1 MRLPCNYLVA
11 PCRDRRKYLQ
21 GWSITRARSG
31 WGRVSEIRKAKS
43 PDVSIRAFCNVAV
56 REWMIRHCVA
66 HPFGAAVGRSS
77 QQAALLEPGA
87 GSHPPLSASVF
98 AFSGKQKTDPEVGF
112 LNLAVREGFEP
123 SIRCRIHTFQA
134 CSFSHSDTSPNFVC
148 GLTCSA
154 NTVFAALLRWNGA

>member
-1 MRLPCNYLVA
+1 MLSSVSKGRCVAVMILPCNYLVA

-31 WGRVSEIRKAKS
+31 WGRMSEIRKAKS

-98 AFSGKQKTDPEVGF
+98 AFAGKQKTDPEVGF
-112 LNLAVREGFEP
+112 SRFGGEGDRQIKVHR
-123 SIRCRIHTFQA
+123 SGI
-134 CSFSHSDTSPNFVC
+134 
-148 GLTCSA
+148 
-154 NTVFAALLRWNGA
+154 